1 MRDLY
6 GILKRAAKESGEMIL
21 EIVKLFSAACILILP
36 FLVIPWIAEAVAYW
50 LLILYIPYFLFLPL
64 LAKPLT
70 RFFEE

>member
-6 GILKRAAKESGEMIL
+6 GILKQTAKESIGAMAEFARFIG
-21 EIVKLFSAACILILP
+21 AACLLILP